1 MKVLLVC
8 SSGGHFKGIE
18 QLRPFW
24 EQHERVWVT
33 FKTATTQAALA
44 QETVYWAFSPTNRNL
59 PNLFKNLLLAFQ
71 VISQTQPDLI
81 ISTGAGVAV
90 PFLMIGKLFGSKTA
104 FIESVTRIQTLSL
117 SAKLL
122 LPFLSVLYVQWP
134 QLQARYPQAE
144 LIIPQESV

>member
-8 SSGGHFKGIE
+8 SSGGHFKGLQ

-33 FKTATTQAALA
+33 FKTATTQAALTE
-44 QETVYWAFSPTNRNL
+44 ETVSWAFSPTNRNL
-59 PNLFKNLLLAFQ
+59 PNLFRNLLLAFQ

>member
-8 SSGGHFKGIE
+8 SSGGHFKGLQ
-18 QLRPFW
+18 QLRSFW
-24 EQHERVWVT
+24 ENYDRTWVS
-33 FKTATTQAALA
+33 FNTATTKATLEG
-44 QETVYWAFSPTNRNL
+44 ETVYWAYSPTNRNI
-59 PNLFKNLLLAFQ
+59 PNFFKNLHLALK
-71 VISQTQPDLI
+71 VIRETKPDII

-90 PFLMIGKLFGSKTA
+90 PFLILGKLFGSQTV

-117 SAKLL
+117 SAKLV

-144 LIIPQESV
+144 LISPQEG